1 MEENLQ
7 EQTQS
12 QEESQ
17 VSKESISTINQLD
30 KKTIIIVSVCSLI
43 CFLLGLLLGMF
54 IGSNGS
60 SSPKQPLYQ
69 RPPLNASSEF
79 NPQNRF
85 ADGSQQSQR
94 RRPQL
99 QGEQQQTRETPSF
112 QRQRQQR
119 QRPSAPERRHRPRQR
134 SNQEQSQNVDF

>member
-17 VSKESISTINQLD
+17 VSKESIFTINQLD

-54 IGSNGS
+54 IGNNGS

-69 RPPLNASSEF
+69 RPPLNVSSEF

-94 RRPQL
+94 RPQL
-99 QGEQQQTRETPSF
+99 QGEQQQNREAPSF